1 MKTTVFCGSGAAL
14 IDFGGTLTELR
25 AGSLVTDRSAV
36 IAPYEHL
43 LLLPAGSDSEP
54 ARRCGDASIKRAAR
68 QLLACGNRNL
78 SHDGGNEYDAYGCSR
93 EYPDIQILG
102 FSDAGSLAR
111 VKFPETVRSI
121 HHGDRSEARSC
132 GVTCRATVRSSFH
145 TARSSPGA
153 TERGARRAKL

>member
-1 MKTTVFCGSGAAL
+1 MTLSICSSWPVVPPITMHEDHGFLRVRGSV
-14 IDFGGTLTELR
+14 DTFGGTLTELR

-121 HHGDRSEARSC
+121 HHGDRSEAR
-132 GVTCRATVRSSFH
+132 
-145 TARSSPGA
+145 
-153 TERGARRAKL
+153 